1 MSSGAFSVENILEGV
16 FEMKIRLTA
25 GNEGRGRFVFLS
37 SLFCVLTLLLGL
49 AAVAN
54 AQDVKGSIRGTV
66 VDEQGNS
73 IAGAEVTITDPS
85 NGATRTSISGDD
97 GVYNFPDLPLGNFN
111 IRATHAGF
119 KATETTGIS
128 LHANDSLVFN
138 VTLRVGAVS
147 EQITVEASA
156 IQVETTNG
164 ELSGLIN
171 GKQVVDL
178 PLNGRNFMQLVLTV
192 PGVATGEGFSS
203 QAKGLK
209 GGSDLSISGGAVDA
223 NLWLVDGAHNNDVG
237 SNRTILIFPSIDAID
252 EFKIERNSYSAQFG
266 QSAGGQISII
276 TKHGGNDFHGD
287 VYYFGRN
294 DALNT
299 FNTFVKQNCLS
310 AGTDCQKNKLRRN
323 DFGYTIGGPVKK
335 DKIFFF
341 WSQEWNRMIEG
352 QTTAAQ
358 VPTVA
363 EKGGDF
369 SDIAAC
375 PAKFNGFPVA
385 GLNDPLTGT
394 PFPNNT
400 IPTNRLSPAAQLLLQ
415 AYPDPTNPNPCA
427 TNNFTQDFGVPT
439 KWREEHAR
447 GDINLTKTLTAMLRY
462 TNDSWT
468 LGPPDGGFGWGN
480 NNLGPIGQAWSQ
492 PGRVVIG
499 KLSKTIGQTAV
510 NDFTFSYSANR
521 ITITPAD
528 GDPGL
533 RQQLNDTI
541 PTFFPLSGKTYGDKG
556 PSAWIN
562 CCGLPS
568 VWTIAPWQNQQ
579 DLYTWQDDFSVVRG
593 KHTLKAG
600 VLYARNYKAE
610 QAANSEFGTVGG
622 PVGLNGN
629 PGTANLTGYGI
640 ADLELINMG
649 IGWSE
654 TTDIFKVRNVWHDA
668 EFYVADN
675 FRITPRLTIDYGFR
689 WSFLRNPYLSNNQYT
704 VFNPAAFDP
713 ALGNAPCNGL
723 LYAPGLGANPCPAGT
738 GGVAGPN
745 NALMNNNN
753 HLIAPRLGVAW
764 DPFGTG
770 KWSVRLGVGQYFNR
784 DRLWPLQIAGSNP
797 PFNPSFTSPTGN
809 GRFLDNTN
817 QLPACDPNCFGSGL
831 GTPNIGQSTSD
842 QMPNAWQWNVSV
854 QHEFFKNAKLEVAYV
869 GNKNN
874 HWEQIA
880 DLNVVAP
887 ADRLTYVQNE
897 NFSCS
902 QPGTTNCSGFDSAG
916 SLLSSLRPYGAAV
929 ANNSITYYSHGSS
942 SNYQALQTFFN
953 MRINDRSH
961 FQAAYTWSK
970 LLADSQRLD
979 TPPPNVDG
987 NDRHASYG
995 PDLLNHPHIFSAS
1008 LVYGLPMLSSANP
1021 IIRGALGGW
1030 EASTIIG
1037 LSSGPSITPLV
1048 SINGL
1053 GDPAGVGNGTATG
1066 RERPDRVSGEGC
1078 RISGADSKSW
1088 LNPNQFT
1095 VNGYQLGQ
1103 IGTSGIGICSGPPTR
1118 NVDLGV
1124 DKNFKLTERI
1134 RMQFRMEFF
1143 NLFNHPLYTAGDVI
1157 NNATINFQNP
1167 VFGDA
1172 NGNVVMPSTNPSTK
1186 GQLIGATQILS
1197 ADQVPS
1203 SNFGNAQSVRENGY
1217 RQIQYALK
1225 IIF

>member
-1 MSSGAFSVENILEGV
+1 MIINLAGRNHRGV
-16 FEMKIRLTA
+16 SFIALSA
-25 GNEGRGRFVFLS
+25 LLCFLA
-37 SLFCVLTLLLGL
+37 LALALPVGL
-49 AAVAN
+49 Q

-66 VDEQGNS
+66 TDEQGS
-73 IAGAEVTITDPS
+73 SVAGAEVTITDPTT
-85 NGATRTSISGDD
+85 GYTRTTTAGDD

-111 IRATHAGF
+111 IRATHTGF

-128 LHANDSLVFN
+128 LHASDSLVFN
-138 VTLRVGAVS
+138 IALKVGAVS

-171 GKQVVDL
+171 GAQVADL

-294 DALNT
+294 DVLNT
-299 FNTFVKQNCLS
+299 FNTFVKSGC
-310 AGTDCQKNKLRRN
+310 APGADCQKNKLRRN

-335 DKIFFF
+335 DKVFFF

-352 QTTAAQ
+352 QTTAAR

-363 EKGGDF
+363 EKGGNF

-375 PAKFNGFPVA
+375 PAGFNSFPT
-385 GLNDPLTGT
+385 GGITDPDPAHGNGA

-400 IPTNRLSPAAQLLLQ
+400 IPSDRLSPAAQLVLQ
-415 AYPDPTNPNPCA
+415 AYPDPTNPDPCA
-427 TNNFTQDFGVPT
+427 TNNFTKDFGVPT
-439 KWREEHAR
+439 LWREEHAR

-528 GDPGL
+528 GDSGL

-541 PTFFPLSGKTYGDKG
+541 PTFFPLDGKTYGDKG

-579 DLYTWQDDFSVVRG
+579 DLYTWQDDFSFVRG
-593 KHTLKAG
+593 KHTIKMGA
-600 VLYARNYKAE
+600 LYARNYKAE
-610 QAANSEFGTVGG
+610 QASNPEFGTLGG
-622 PVGLNGN
+622 PVGFNGFK
-629 PGTANLTGYGI
+629 GLANQTGYGI
-640 ADLELINMG
+640 SDLELLNMSL
-649 IGWSE
+649 GWSE
-654 TTDIFKVRNVWHDA
+654 STNLFKVRNVWHDV

-675 FRITPRLTIDYGFR
+675 FRITPRLTVDYGFR
-689 WSFLRNPYLSNNQYT
+689 WSFLRNPYLSDDRYT

-713 ALGNAPCNGL
+713 TLGNAACNGL
-723 LYAPGLGANPCPAGT
+723 LYSPGLGSNPCPAGT

-745 NALMNNNN
+745 RALMKNNN
-753 HLIAPRLGVAW
+753 HLIAPRLGIAW
-764 DPFGTG
+764 DPFGNG
-770 KWSVRLGVGQYFNR
+770 KWALRLGVGQYFNR
-784 DRLWPLQIAGSNP
+784 DRLWPLQIAGNNP
-797 PFNPSFTSPTGN
+797 PFNPAFNSPGGN
-809 GRFLDNTN
+809 GRFLDSTD
-817 QLPACDPNCFGSGL
+817 QLPACSPTCFGSGL
-831 GTPNIGQSTSD
+831 GTPNIGQSTAD

-854 QHEFFKNAKLEVAYV
+854 QHEVFKNAKFEIAYV

-880 DLNVVAP
+880 DLNFVP
-887 ADRLTYVQNE
+887 SADRLAYAQNE
-897 NFSCS
+897 NFSCTAPVGS
-902 QPGTTNCSGFDSAG
+902 PTFCSGFGSA
-916 SLLSSLRPYGAAV
+916 SDFLSSFRPFGPV
-929 ANNSITYYSHGSS
+929 VGNNSITYYSHGSS
-942 SNYQALQTFFN
+942 SNYQSLQTQFTAQLN
-953 MRINDRSH
+953 SRTNL
-961 FQAAYTWSK
+961 QASYTWSK
-970 LLADSQRLD
+970 LLADSQRVD
-979 TPPPNVDG
+979 TPQPNVDG
-987 NDRHASYG
+987 EDRHASYG
-995 PDLLNHPHIFSAS
+995 PDILNHPHIFNAS
-1008 LVYGLPMLSSANP
+1008 FVYGLPMLSNANP
-1021 IIRGALGGW
+1021 FVRGALGGW
-1030 EASTIIG
+1030 QASTILNI
-1037 LSSGPSITPLV
+1037 SSGPSITPRV
-1048 SINGL
+1048 SIQGL
-1053 GDPAGVGNGTATG
+1053 GDPSGVGNGTATG
-1066 RERPDRVSGEGC
+1066 RERADRVDGQPC
-1078 RISGADSKSW
+1078 RASGADPRTW
-1088 LNPNQFT
+1088 LNPNMFT

-1103 IGTSGIGICSGPPTR
+1103 MGTAGVGLCSGPPTR
-1118 NVDLGV
+1118 VVDLGV
-1124 DKNFKLTERI
+1124 DKNFKITERVK
-1134 RMQFRMEFF
+1134 MQFRMEFF
-1143 NLFNHPLYTAGDVI
+1143 NLFNHPLYVANDIISNEVL
-1157 NNATINFQNP
+1157 NFNAP

-1172 NGNVVMPSTNPSTK
+1172 NGDIVTPSTDPATK

-1197 ADQVPS
+1197 ATPAPS
-1203 SNFGNAQSVRENGY
+1203 SNFGRAQNVRENGY